1 MHREA
6 LGLLRRACRLAEWPD
21 ALQPLASALRAD
33 PGVELATAEQLREV
47 VYRVQLPALERRAQ
61 VLRDAGDTEAALRMI
76 DLVQRLRAALRG
88 EA

>member
-1 MHREA
+1 MPR
-6 LGLLRRACRLAEWPD
+6 
-21 ALQPLASALRAD
+21 ASALRAD

-47 VYRVQLPALERRAQ
+47 VYRVQLPALARRAQ